1 MNIARDLFTKT
12 LVYHLYQEAAHRYH
26 WKYVLPKIQEIE
38 LEGLKFDVSQLSP
51 KIRNRLLSGAYEA
64 YEKQMCRDF
73 LTKDDAVIELGAAI
87 GFIGMIC
94 QKQIGITDYASFEA
108 NPKTAGI
115 LKRNYELNGLK
126 PNAWVVA
133 LGCSDGQVDLE
144 IGTDFWENSIVT
156 PDPQKGSH
164 TVRVDCGTMETLL
177 KRCGVTPNVLII
189 DIEGAEQ
196 FIDFNALPATVNKV
210 IMELHPGVIG
220 QAAVYD
226 IVAALINRGFRVAR
240 EQNQTFAFLRK

>member
-1 MNIARDLFTKT
+1 MNIARDLFSKT

-26 WKYVLPKIQEIE
+26 WKYVLPKIHEIE
-38 LEGLKFDVSQLSP
+38 MEGLKFDVSQLSP

-73 LTKDDAVIELGAAI
+73 LTKDDSVIELGAAI

-94 QKQIGITDYASFEA
+94 QKQIGITQYASFEA
-108 NPKTAGI
+108 NPKTAEI

-126 PNAWVVA
+126 PNVRVMA

-156 PDPQKGSH
+156 ADPKKGSH
-164 TVRVDCGTMETLL
+164 TVRVECGTMETLAT
-177 KRCGVTPNVLII
+177 KCGVTPNVLII

-196 FIDFNALPATVNKV
+196 FIDFNTLPATVNKV
-210 IMELHPGVIG
+210 IIELHPGVIG

-226 IVAALINRGFRVAR
+226 IVAALINKGFRVAR

>member
-73 LTKDDAVIELGAAI
+73 LNKNDSVIELGGAI

-108 NPKTAGI
+108 NPKTADI
-115 LKRNYELNGLK
+115 LKRNYQLNGLK
-126 PNAWVVA
+126 PNVWVMA
-133 LGCSDGQVDLE
+133 LGCSDGEVDLE

-156 PDPQKGSH
+156 ADPQKGSH
-164 TVRVDCGTMETLL
+164 TVRVECGTMETLL
-177 KRCGVTPNVLII
+177 TKCGVTPNVLII

-196 FIDFNALPATVNKV
+196 FIDFNALPTTVNKV

-226 IVAALINRGFRVAR
+226 IVAALVNRGFRVAR

>member
-1 MNIARDLFTKT
+1 MNIARDLFSKT

-26 WKYVLPKIQEIE
+26 WKYVLPKIHEIE

-73 LTKDDAVIELGAAI
+73 LNKDDSVIELGAAI

-94 QKQIGITDYASFEA
+94 QKQIGITEYASFEA
-108 NPKTAGI
+108 NPKTAEI
-115 LKRNYELNGLK
+115 LKRNYQLNGLK
-126 PNAWVVA
+126 PNVWVMA

-156 PDPQKGSH
+156 ADPKKGSH
-164 TVRVDCGTMETLL
+164 TVRVECGTMETLAT
-177 KRCGVTPNVLII
+177 KCGVTPNVLII

-196 FIDFNALPATVNKV
+196 FIDFNTLPATVNKV
-210 IMELHPGVIG
+210 IIELHPGVIG

-226 IVAALINRGFRVAR
+226 IVAALINKGFRVAR